1 MVQIMIE
8 TDVKLDE
15 LSRGDL
21 LQDTQGAQVFLRMAK
36 QPSAQWLECF
46 SEVLKASPGPVFG
59 NHPPEYQNQ
68 GRPRIRV
75 LVGPGVAL
83 AKVKA
88 VREAV
93 VRANQIADERNLQE
107 EAKSKAAQETAAR
120 QKAVFEAIEKELLGA

>member
-1 MVQIMIE
+1 MIE

-21 LQDTQGAQVFLRMAK
+21 LQDTQGAQVFMRMAR

-46 SEVLKASPGPVFG
+46 SEVLKLSPNGLFG

-75 LVGPGVAL
+75 LVGPSGAL
-83 AKVKA
+83 AKVNA

-93 VRANQIADERNLQE
+93 TKANQVADERNQQE
-107 EAKSKAAQETAAR
+107 DAKAKAAQETAAR
-120 QKAVFEAIEKELLGA
+120 QKGIFDAIEKELLGN